1 MDSETGL
8 YYLHN
13 RYYDPQIC
21 RFINADTTDIL
32 ATKGDLYD
40 KNLFA
45 YCDNNPVARVDYGGE
60 FWQLIVGAAALGGL
74 ISGTYSAVTQYIETG
89 EINWYVVGVN
99 AASGTVELQYK
110 LDREE
115 KEERKK

>member
-13 RYYDPQIC
+13 RYYDPQTC
-21 RFINADTTDIL
+21 RFINTDTTDIL
-32 ATKGDLYD
+32 EAKGDLYD

-60 FWQLIVGAAALGGL
+60 FWVQVGATFGGFLLSGGL
-74 ISGTYSAVTQYIETG
+74 ELANQLLSG
-89 EINWYVVGVN
+89 
-99 AASGTVELQYK
+99 
-110 LDREE
+110 
-115 KEERKK
+115 KKPDEVI